1 MSLLPGGCRGAA
13 ATAARRLLLLSGPHA
28 RVGGRR
34 PSAGASRPVAW
45 LRASGLRRGRVRK
58 RAVQCGA
65 VRCGVLRCAAVGFG
79 LRRAECR
86 QRVGT
91 SGSSPLLSAAQA
103 APERWVRFCVPSTRD
118 TQGRGDTK
126 GLELPELGLCSL
138 RRRGRE
144 VHQWAEVAESRARR
158 AEPGSSWYR
167 QGKRQRTQSGA
178 REVPSERQERF
189 CG

>member
-65 VRCGVLRCAAVGFG
+65 VRCGVLRWGSGCVG
-79 LRRAECR
+79 RS
-86 QRVGT
+86 VG
-91 SGSSPLLSAAQA
+91 SGSGRAALHL
-103 APERWVRFCVPSTRD
+103 C
-118 TQGRGDTK
+118 
-126 GLELPELGLCSL
+126 LELPRPHLSAGS
-138 RRRGRE
+138 GSASPVRE
-144 VHQWAEVAESRARR
+144 TRR
-158 AEPGSSWYR
+158 AVEIQRAWSS
-167 QGKRQRTQSGA
+167 QSWGCA
-178 REVPSERQERF
+178 V
-189 CG
+189 